1 MIMQQLQAQQLMH
14 MSQQMMHMHS
24 MIEMLQEQNRTLNA
38 EKSNTLKISHPNMDM
53 RELEQKKE
61 MLHKD
66 VLELLQQKTYL
77 QLMCLQSAHAHG
89 WQEASKER

>member
-1 MIMQQLQAQQLMH
+1 MA
-14 MSQQMMHMHS
+14 
-24 MIEMLQEQNRTLNA
+24 
-38 EKSNTLKISHPNMDM
+38 HPMDM
-53 RELEQKKE
+53 REFEQKKE

>member
-1 MIMQQLQAQQLMH
+1 MDPMIMQQWQAQQLMH

-24 MIEMLQEQNRTLNA
+24 MIEMLQEQNRTLDS
-38 EKSNTLKISHPNMDM
+38 EKSNSLKMAHPMDM
-53 RELEQKKE
+53 REFEQKKE

-77 QLMCLQSAHAHG
+77 QLMCMQLQLIMG
-89 WQEASKER
+89 NGQLF